1 MVKTCNLRGGKP
13 GSAVSC
19 DLPGQRWCR
28 RRTEAK
34 RIRFNQLN
42 AETGNRVAQQ
52 LVDSKSG
59 DPVDRDEI
67 VKGYEYER
75 GRYVTITD
83 DELKDL
89 QIESSKIIDLD
100 RFVERDEV
108 DPIYLDTP
116 YYVIPTARS
125 RPRRSGSSA
134 AMAKT
139 NKVGLGHVTLSS
151 RERLVLVEPRE
162 RRYGDVDGPV
172 GRRSPPAGI
181 RRQTEGRGRT
191 RHGDDRRD
199 DHRAPLGRV
208 RPGDVPRP
216 LSGRVART
224 GRGQDQRAGA
234 RAARDHRAAQGYQSD
249 GCLKRSLAKEAEA
262 EPQQATTSKPARSK
276 PAPHRRQAPLLLPVA
291 GGRKKKEPAP
301 AETEPVATP
310 APNTHQRFTR
320 WAKKGVWQR
329 LFEHLAAEAD
339 NEYAM
344 IDSTIVRAHQHRAG
358 ALKKMTIKR
367 LAAARAD

>member
-19 DLPGQRWCR
+19 DLPGQRRCR

-125 RPRRSGSSA
+125 RPRRSLSMGNSVCCASNA
-134 AMAKT
+134 CHSLPRRVPCGEASRRA
-139 NKVGLGHVTLSS
+139 GLRKSGPPVPGH
-151 RERLVLVEPRE
+151 
-162 RRYGDVDGPV
+162 RR
-172 GRRSPPAGI
+172 RW
-181 RRQTEGRGRT
+181 
-191 RHGDDRRD
+191 
-199 DHRAPLGRV
+199 
-208 RPGDVPRP
+208 PRP
-216 LSGRVART
+216 TRSGSGMSRS
-224 GRGQDQRAGA
+224 RA
-234 RAARDHRAAQGYQSD
+234 
-249 GCLKRSLAKEAEA
+249 E
-262 EPQQATTSKPARSK
+262 
-276 PAPHRRQAPLLLPVA
+276 
-291 GGRKKKEPAP
+291 
-301 AETEPVATP
+301 
-310 APNTHQRFTR
+310 N
-320 WAKKGVWQR
+320 
-329 LFEHLAAEAD
+329 
-339 NEYAM
+339 
-344 IDSTIVRAHQHRAG
+344 
-358 ALKKMTIKR
+358 
-367 LAAARAD
+367 